1 MPRIRIC
8 PLTTVLGD
16 QQEEDKVDASPMTL
30 AHDRDWSES
39 ISQKEIPY
47 TSDDPDFLSTNRS
60 TVPKESKPK
69 SAGSTNTPV
78 EKIEDEYQRYAEE
91 ELEKNTKQMESFKGE
106 DAEVIPENKKL
117 TKDERLALIKESAK
131 KKSVGKTDW
140 LLEEEE

>member
-1 MPRIRIC
+1 MTICPIAIAVGCKKCPAFKFC

-16 QQEEDKVDASPMTL
+16 QQEEDEVDASPMTL
-30 AHDRDWSES
+30 AHDRDWSEA

-60 TVPKESKPK
+60 TVPKKSKPK

-78 EKIEDEYQRYAEE
+78 DKIEDEYQRYAEE

-106 DAEVIPENKKL
+106 DAEVIPERNKMK
-117 TKDERLALIKESAK
+117 KEES
-131 KKSVGKTDW
+131 GK
-140 LLEEEE
+140 E